1 MPPCPESAL
10 PEVINYDSAAA
21 LRALLEERGLGMRK
35 KFGQNFLIN
44 PGIRKRLV
52 DALEIGAGETVWEVG
67 PGLGAMTRELL
78 DRGMNV
84 RAFEIDPG
92 FIGLLKE
99 LFIEK
104 PGFTLVEGDVLKTW
118 HQADQAEAPAP
129 YLLGNLPYN
138 IGAVLL
144 ANFIEEGRFFKR
156 MIVTVQKEVAR
167 RMAAKPGGSDYSS
180 FSVLIGSAYKVSP
193 LMVIGASSFYP
204 APRVDSQGIRLDLR
218 TDMEGRARP
227 PLFYP
232 LVRQLF
238 SSRRKTIKN
247 NLQTFVSSRIMKGD
261 DPLDIVL
268 PALEQCGI
276 KPEERAE
283 NLTVEQFAE
292 LAEKVFS
299 LTGKPGACHDLR

>member
-1 MPPCPESAL
+1 ME
-10 PEVINYDSAAA
+10 INYDSAAA
-21 LRALLEERGLGMRK
+21 LRGLLEEQGLGMRK

-52 DALEIGAGETVWEVG
+52 DALEIGEGDDVWEIG

-78 DRGMNV
+78 DRGGRV

-99 LFIEK
+99 LFK
-104 PGFTLVEGDVLKTW
+104 DHAGFTLTEGDALKTW
-118 HQADQAEAPAP
+118 RQAQAAP

-167 RMAAKPGGSDYSS
+167 RMAAKPGSADYSS

-193 LMVIGASSFYP
+193 LMVISGASFYP
-204 APRVDSQGIRLDLR
+204 APRVDSRGIRLDLR
-218 TDMEGRARP
+218 AGIAPRP

-247 NLQTFVSSRIMKGD
+247 NLQSFVSSRIMKPETG
-261 DPLDIVL
+261 PLDIVL
-268 PALEQCGI
+268 PVLEQCGI

-283 NLTVEQFAE
+283 NLTIEQFAE
-292 LAEKVFS
+292 LAERLGNMTALSEGNGDMQK
-299 LTGKPGACHDLR
+299 

>member
-1 MPPCPESAL
+1 M
-10 PEVINYDSAAA
+10 VINYDSAAA

-44 PGIRKRLV
+44 PMARKRLA
-52 DALEIGAGETVWEVG
+52 DALEIGEGEDAWEVG

-78 DRGMNV
+78 DRGAHV

-92 FIGLLKE
+92 FAGLLGE
-99 LFIEK
+99 LFK
-104 PGFTLVEGDVLKTW
+104 DRAGFTLVEGDVLKTW
-118 HQADQAEAPAP
+118 RQAPGAP

-144 ANFIEEGRFFKR
+144 AHFIEEGRFFKR

-167 RMAAKPGGSDYSS
+167 RMAAKPGSADYSS

-193 LMVIGASSFYP
+193 LMVIGGSSFYP
-204 APRVDSQGIRLDLR
+204 APRVESQGVRLDLR
-218 TDMEGRARP
+218 AGSEGAPRP

-238 SSRRKTIKN
+238 SSRRKTVKN
-247 NLQTFVSSRIMKGD
+247 NLHNFVSSRIIKPGD
-261 DPLDIVL
+261 SLGIVL
-268 PALEQCGI
+268 PVLEQCGI
-276 KPEERAE
+276 KPEERAD

-292 LAEKVFS
+292 LAEKLLS
-299 LTGKPGACHDLR
+299 LKSLSLKAGGI

>member
-1 MPPCPESAL
+1 M
-10 PEVINYDSAAA
+10 INYDSAAG

-44 PGIRKRLV
+44 PGVRKRLA
-52 DALEIGAGETVWEVG
+52 DALEIGEGDEVWEVG
-67 PGLGAMTRELL
+67 PGLGAMTKELL
-78 DRGMNV
+78 DRGARV

-99 LFIEK
+99 IFTGRE
-104 PGFTLVEGDVLKTW
+104 GFTLVEGDVLKTW
-118 HQADQAEAPAP
+118 RQAAGSLAP

-138 IGAVLL
+138 IASVLL
-144 ANFIEEGRFFKR
+144 ANFIEEGRFFRR
-156 MIVTVQKEVAR
+156 MVVTVQKEVAR
-167 RMAAKPGGSDYSS
+167 RMAAKPGSGDYSS

-193 LMVIGASSFYP
+193 LMVIGGASFYP

-218 TDMEGRARP
+218 TDIGNPRP
-227 PLFYP
+227 TLFYP

-247 NLQTFVSSRIMKGD
+247 NLQSFVSSRIINRA
-261 DPLDIVL
+261 PLDILL
-268 PALEQCGI
+268 PVLEQCGI

-283 NLTVEQFAE
+283 NLTIEKFAE
-292 LAEKVFS
+292 LAERLGDDGLF
-299 LTGKPGACHDLR
+299 